1 MMLKVRETNRALL
14 ILLAAACLLL
24 LIVPTGASTPVYG
37 PDRVFINESG
47 TYELMNDLT
56 YGSGEPLIVINASD
70 VVLDGQGHTIHARY
84 DQEGVGIVV
93 NPEGESPTVQ
103 LSNVTIKNVNLD
115 NLTYGIFFSHSRGCT
130 VQGVAM
136 TGNEADIFLLNNCTE
151 NTISGNTFSDGIGIF
166 AIDFCTSNTISDN
179 TFTGSLLG
187 VYTSGDCDRNTI
199 SENTFTGNVYGIALL
214 SDSNNNIVKGNSITN
229 SAECGLL
236 TDSGSGN
243 TIYNN
248 CFNSLQN
255 VFVAGPGTNLWNID
269 RAAGPNIMGGPSI
282 GGNFWGTP
290 DGTGFSQTDPDINND
305 GFCDDPYT
313 IATGNI
319 DRYPLRA
326 WPPTVTAGFYAF
338 GHVGQAPYSVRFLD
352 QSIGSPTAWHW
363 DFGDGTTSDEQNPT
377 HIYNQTGAYNVA
389 LTASSGWGSDT
400 AIQYRCIIVNTV
412 PAANF
417 TANATAG
424 RTPFSVQF
432 TDQSTGAS
440 GYQWQFGDGS
450 TSTEQ
455 DPVHTYTHPGTYTVT
470 LVASGADY
478 GSVYMQKPG
487 YITVTDPPTVGF
499 SSNVTAG
506 PSPLAV
512 QFTEAVNGS
521 VQYYYWQF
529 GDGATSFEQNPEH
542 VYDTAGKYTVSL
554 YAIGSNGTQVKT
566 IDDCITVTAPVTP
579 TPTPTPTPTVTAT
592 VTPAP
597 TEQHLPAANFTV
609 TFPDG
614 PGSMGIQVTDTS
626 MNATS
631 VQYDLGDGTTTAY
644 RTFLYTYWQAG
655 TYTIKQTATGPAG
668 STSTTRSVTVPAGGS
683 IGAIR

>member
-1 MMLKVRETNRALL
+1 MLKVRETNRALL

-37 PDRVFINESG
+37 PGPVFINESG
-47 TYELMNDLT
+47 TYELMNDVT
-56 YGSGEPLIVINASD
+56 GGSGEPLIVINASD
-70 VVLDGQGHTIHARY
+70 VVFDGQDHTIHGM
-84 DQEGVGIVV
+84 QNLSPGIFV
-93 NPEGESPTVQ
+93 NPEGDNQTVPI
-103 LSNVTIKNVNLD
+103 SNVTIKNMHLD
-115 NLTYGIFFSHSRGCT
+115 NWTYGILFKHSRDSA
-130 VQGVAM
+130 VQDVVM
-136 TGNEADIFLLNNCTE
+136 TGNEGDIFLFNNCTE
-151 NTISGNTFSDGIGIF
+151 NTISGNTFSEGIGIF
-166 AIDFCTSNTISDN
+166 TIDFCTSNTISDN

-187 VYTSGDCDRNTI
+187 IYMIGDCDRNTI
-199 SENTFTGNVYGIALL
+199 SGNTFTDNIYGLALL
-214 SDSNNNIVKGNSITN
+214 SNSNNNIVKGNSIT
-229 SAECGLL
+229 SSTICGLL
-236 TDSGSGN
+236 TESGSGN

-255 VFVAGPGTNLWNID
+255 VFVAGPGANLWNLD

-313 IATGNI
+313 LGTGNI
-319 DRYPLRA
+319 DRYPLRV

-352 QSIGSPTAWHW
+352 QSIGSPTAWTW
-363 DFGDGTTSDEQNPT
+363 DFGDGSTSTEQNPT
-377 HIYNQTGAYNVA
+377 HTYNQTGAYNVA

-417 TANATAG
+417 TANATSG
-424 RTPFSVQF
+424 STPFSVQF
-432 TDQSTGAS
+432 TDQSSDAS
-440 GYQWQFGDGS
+440 GYEWQFGDGA

-455 DPVHTYTHPGTYTVT
+455 NPVHTYTIPGAYTVT

-478 GSVYMQKPG
+478 GSVYTQKPG

-506 PSPLAV
+506 RSPLAV
-512 QFTEAVNGS
+512 QFNESVNGS

-529 GDGATSFEQNPEH
+529 GDGATSFDQNPVH

-554 YAIGSNGTQVKT
+554 YAIGPNGTQVKT
-566 IDDCITVTAPVTP
+566 VDDCINVTDPVIP
-579 TPTPTPTPTVTAT
+579 T

-614 PGSMGIQVTDTS
+614 PGSMGIQVADTS
-626 MNATS
+626 VNATS
-631 VQYDLGDGTTTAY
+631 VRYDLGDGTTTAY
-644 RTFLYTYWQAG
+644 RTFQYTYWQAG
-655 TYTIKQTATGPAG
+655 TYTIKQTATGAAG

-683 IGAIR
+683 LGVIR